1 MAIAGIGV
9 PQESVLL
16 AMAIEEKDHII
27 WLSWMSSQ
35 QAIVE
40 AGPQPV
46 MHINFVIHL
55 SPSANFRLQLFF
67 SLLEIEQKFQSFMQ
81 DRNAITVN

>member
-1 MAIAGIGV
+1 VAIAGIGV

-16 AMAIEEKDHII
+16 AMAIEEKDHIR

-46 MHINFVIHL
+46 MHITL
-55 SPSANFRLQLFF
+55 SYISLPQLILDFNY
-67 SLLEIEQKFQSFMQ
+67 SFHF
-81 DRNAITVN
+81 